1 MELWA
6 PPGRRVPL
14 EPQGQQV
21 LLVSPEL
28 QDPREQQV
36 HPEQLGQQVPLG
48 LRVLREQRALD

>member
-6 PPGRRVPL
+6 PQGPRVPP

-48 LRVLREQRALD
+48 LRVLREHRASD